1 MNNVR
6 TKSIAAPTAKEEQQA
21 QIPTVWKIK
30 DNHVIETFVDDDGVT
45 WIKLE
50 WSPKLH
56 LFLMLPEH
64 RKEAELIEQIKKVG
78 YVNTNKWHKMYP
90 NQPELD
96 F

>member
-1 MNNVR
+1 MSNNNQVVNV
-6 TKSIAAPTAKEEQQA
+6 PTRKEEEQA

-30 DNHVIETFVDDDGVT
+30 EDHVIKTMVDDDGVT
-45 WIKLE
+45 WILLE

-64 RKEAELIEQIKKVG
+64 REEAELIEQIKQVG
-78 YVNTNKWHKMYP
+78 YVNTSKWYKRYP
-90 NQPELD
+90 LNQELD

>member
-1 MNNVR
+1 MTNTNQTVNV
-6 TKSIAAPTAKEEQQA
+6 PTAQDEAQA
-21 QIPTVWKIK
+21 TIPTVWKIK
-30 DNHVIETFVDDDGVT
+30 QDHVIETMVDDDGVT

-64 RKEAELIEQIKKVG
+64 REEAELIKHIQQVG
-78 YVNTNKWHKMYP
+78 YVNTAKWYKRYP
-90 NQPELD
+90 MQQELD

>member
-1 MNNVR
+1 MSNTNQTVN
-6 TKSIAAPTAKEEQQA
+6 APTAKEEQQA

-30 DNHVIETFVDDDGVT
+30 EDHVIETMVDDDGVT

-64 RKEAELIEQIKKVG
+64 REEAELIAQIQQVG
-78 YVNTNKWHKMYP
+78 YVNTAKWYKRYP
-90 NQPELD
+90 MQQELD

>member
-1 MNNVR
+1 M
-6 TKSIAAPTAKEEQQA
+6 TKANTTAVAPAAKEEQQA
-21 QIPTVWKIK
+21 QIPTVWKIRE
-30 DNHVIETFVDDDGVT
+30 NHVIQTMVDDDGVT

-64 RKEAELIEQIKKVG
+64 REEDELIQQIKQVG
-78 YVNTNKWHKMYP
+78 YVNHTKWYKRYP
-90 NQPELD
+90 MQPELD

>member
-1 MNNVR
+1 MSNNNQAVN
-6 TKSIAAPTAKEEQQA
+6 APTAKDEEQA

-30 DNHVIETFVDDDGVT
+30 EDHVIKTMVDDDGVT
-45 WIKLE
+45 WILLE

-64 RKEAELIEQIKKVG
+64 REEAELIEQIKHVG
-78 YVNTNKWHKMYP
+78 YVNTAKWHKRYP
-90 NQPELD
+90 LNQELD

>member
-1 MNNVR
+1 MSNNNQAVN
-6 TKSIAAPTAKEEQQA
+6 APTAKDEEQA
-21 QIPTVWKIK
+21 QIPTGWKIK
-30 DNHVIETFVDDDGVT
+30 EVHVIKTLVDDDGVT
-45 WIKLE
+45 WILLE

-64 RKEAELIEQIKKVG
+64 REEAELIEQIKKVG